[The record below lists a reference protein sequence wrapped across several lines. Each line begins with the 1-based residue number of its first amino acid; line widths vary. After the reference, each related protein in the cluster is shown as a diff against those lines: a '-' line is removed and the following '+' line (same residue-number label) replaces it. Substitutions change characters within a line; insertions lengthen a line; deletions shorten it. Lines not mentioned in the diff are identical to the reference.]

1 MQNLWLDLR
10 YAARTFRRA
19 PGFVALAI
27 ATLAIGIGA
36 TAAIFSA
43 VDAVLLRPLPFPR
56 PDQLVIVGQLNRR
69 TGAWYGD
76 TTPANFLD
84 WQQRTHSFASMAAYR
99 STNLT
104 LASDGD
110 PERHSGAMVGASF
123 FDVLQLHAAI
133 GRTFAASDGA
143 RGAARVVVLSDGLWR
158 QRFGGQTSV
167 LGRTIRLEDEPYTV
181 VGVMPPGVAFPDRTE
196 MWITPHWPVPDDP
209 LLSAA
214 DDPSAQRDHG
224 YFFVVARL
232 KPEVTREAAAADMAA
247 VAAVL
252 EREYPNANRDVGASV
267 LPLRDDVVVADV
279 RSTTLVLFAAVGLLL
294 LIATA
299 NVSGLLLARA
309 SARHQE
315 IAVRLALGAS
325 RARVVAQLLTE
336 SVLLAVLGGGAG
348 VLLALWLVPSIARV
362 SPVDLGVG
370 RIAVNANVLMFG
382 LAVSALSGVLFGLA
396 PARQL
401 TRLDLN
407 EDLKHSARTAGGTRQ
422 RRFRTIVVGAEI
434 ALSLVLLVAAGLSV
448 RSFVRLQH
456 APLGFD
462 PAHVTTFRIAP
473 SATRYR
479 TQAQRAEFWHETV
492 DAVSDVRGL
501 EVAAVSRLPLAGGN
515 SGRGLVIPGLPPD
528 AQPSVDYRT
537 VTPRYF
543 RLLGIPLRSGRDFTE
558 EDRDGR
564 PFVAI
569 VSQSAADRFW
579 PGQNPIGRTFRI
591 NDPGPDYNIVGVVG
605 DIRAFSLAQ
614 APRPMLYVPYRQDAF
629 PFMTFVVRGTV
640 DQAAIRRAIWR
651 VDKDQP
657 VGALRTVDDEIAN
670 SLARQ
675 RFSVTLLTAFGGV
688 AVLLAAVGLYGV
700 LAFVVS
706 QRRREI
712 GVRIALG
719 ATAGD
724 VVRVVLREGVR
735 LVGAGM
741 AVGVALSIAVTR
753 VMSSLLF
760 GTSPT
765 DAVSFAA
772 AAALLAAIALTAS
785 IVPALRASRVD
796 PLTALRDE

>member
-1 MQNLWLDLR
+1 
-10 YAARTFRRA
+10 
-19 PGFVALAI
+19 
-27 ATLAIGIGA
+27 
-36 TAAIFSA
+36 
-43 VDAVLLRPLPFPR
+43 
-56 PDQLVIVGQLNRR
+56 
-69 TGAWYGD
+69 
-76 TTPANFLD
+76 
-84 WQQRTHSFASMAAYR
+84 
-99 STNLT
+99 
-104 LASDGD
+104 
-110 PERHSGAMVGASF
+110 
-123 FDVLQLHAAI
+123 
-133 GRTFAASDGA
+133 
-143 RGAARVVVLSDGLWR
+143 
-158 QRFGGQTSV
+158 
-167 LGRTIRLEDEPYTV
+167 
-181 VGVMPPGVAFPDRTE
+181 
-196 MWITPHWPVPDDP
+196 
-209 LLSAA
+209 
-214 DDPSAQRDHG
+214 
-224 YFFVVARL
+224 
-232 KPEVTREAAAADMAA
+232 
-247 VAAVL
+247 
-252 EREYPNANRDVGASV
+252 
-267 LPLRDDVVVADV
+267 
-279 RSTTLVLFAAVGLLL
+279 
-294 LIATA
+294 
-299 NVSGLLLARA
+299 
-309 SARHQE
+309 
-315 IAVRLALGAS
+315 
-325 RARVVAQLLTE
+325 
-336 SVLLAVLGGGAG
+336 
-348 VLLALWLVPSIARV
+348 
-362 SPVDLGVG
+362 
-370 RIAVNANVLMFG
+370 
-382 LAVSALSGVLFGLA
+382 
-396 PARQL
+396 
-401 TRLDLN
+401 
-407 EDLKHSARTAGGTRQ
+407 
-422 RRFRTIVVGAEI
+422 
-434 ALSLVLLVAAGLSV
+434 
-448 RSFVRLQH
+448 
-456 APLGFD
+456 
-462 PAHVTTFRIAP
+462 
-473 SATRYR
+473 
-479 TQAQRAEFWHETV
+479 V

>member
-462 PAHVTTFRIAP
+462 PAHITTFRIAP

-501 EVAAVSRLPLAGGN
+501 EVAAVSRLPLTGGN